1 MTDLERIAE
10 LLEENNL
17 LLHALLDSQME
28 DITTSYGRGAHVPGA
43 SAPRWGVTGEPRRP
57 ELALIES
64 VPDDL
69 ESYGDYE
76 PQGP

>member
-1 MTDLERIAE
+1 MTSLERIAE

-17 LLHALLDSQME
+17 LLRAFLDSQME
-28 DITTSYGRGAHVPGA
+28 STPYEHPV
-43 SAPRWGVTGEPRRP
+43 PRWGVTGETRRP

-76 PQGP
+76 PQDP